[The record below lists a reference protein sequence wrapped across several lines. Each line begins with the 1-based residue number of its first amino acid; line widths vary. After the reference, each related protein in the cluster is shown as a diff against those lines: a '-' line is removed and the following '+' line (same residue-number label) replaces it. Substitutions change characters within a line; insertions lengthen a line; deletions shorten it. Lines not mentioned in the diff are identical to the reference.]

1 MLWGFSV
8 FKLCVYVCVCVVC
21 ARVYVCVCVCVCVC
35 VLGRKDEAVDVGVSW
50 NSSSNHSQ
58 VEEKVKISSEKAT

>member
-1 MLWGFSV
+1 M
-8 FKLCVYVCVCVVC
+8 CVYVCVWCVHAC
-21 ARVYVCVCVCVCVC
+21 ACVC

-50 NSSSNHSQ
+50 NSSSNHLQ